1 LNQVTQILALVIP
14 ILFALT
20 IHELSH
26 GLVALH
32 FGDPTA
38 KNAGRLTLN
47 PLAHLDPIG
56 TLMLFIVHF
65 GWAKPVP
72 VNPAYFKDPKKDMI
86 WVSLAGPV
94 SNIILAFL
102 TGMIIR
108 IVGMEMSNNFTFNF
122 FKLMLYYSLTINL
135 ALAVFNLIPIPPLDG
150 SKILQ
155 GLLPPKYDE
164 IMYNLERYG
173 PFILLGIIMFGRFTG
188 VSIIGSIIWPFV
200 NVFANLFA
208 GMSI

>member
-26 GLVALH
+26 GLMALH

-108 IVGMEMSNNFTFNF
+108 VVGMEMSNNFTLNF
-122 FKLMLYYSLTINL
+122 LKLMLYYSLTINL

-173 PFILLGIIMFGRFTG
+173 PFILLGIIMFGRFAG
-188 VSIIGSIIWPFV
+188 FSIIGSIIWPFV

>member
-1 LNQVTQILALVIP
+1 MNQVTQILALVIP

-108 IVGMEMSNNFTFNF
+108 VVGMEMSNNFTFNF

>member
-1 LNQVTQILALVIP
+1 
-14 ILFALT
+14 
-20 IHELSH
+20 
-26 GLVALH
+26 
-32 FGDPTA
+32 
-38 KNAGRLTLN
+38 
-47 PLAHLDPIG
+47 
-56 TLMLFIVHF
+56 
-65 GWAKPVP
+65 
-72 VNPAYFKDPKKDMI
+72 MI

-208 GMSI
+208 GVSI

>member
-1 LNQVTQILALVIP
+1 MNQVTQILALVIP

-173 PFILLGIIMFGRFTG
+173 PFILLGIILFGRFTG

-208 GMSI
+208 GVSI

>member
-1 LNQVTQILALVIP
+1 MNQVTQILALVIP

-200 NVFANLFA
+200 NAFANLFA
-208 GMSI
+208 VMSI

>member
-26 GLVALH
+26 GLMALH

-108 IVGMEMSNNFTFNF
+108 VVGMEMSNNFTLNF
-122 FKLMLYYSLTINL
+122 LKLMLYYSLTINL

>member
-1 LNQVTQILALVIP
+1 MNQVTQILALVIP

-108 IVGMEMSNNFTFNF
+108 IVGMEMSNNFTLNF
-122 FKLMLYYSLTINL
+122 LKLMLYYSLTINL

-173 PFILLGIIMFGRFTG
+173 PFILLGIILFGRFTG
-188 VSIIGSIIWPFV
+188 FSIIGSIIWPFV

-208 GMSI
+208 GVSI

>member
-173 PFILLGIIMFGRFTG
+173 PFILLGIILFGRFTG

-208 GMSI
+208 GVSI

>member
-1 LNQVTQILALVIP
+1 MNHITQLLALVIP
-14 ILFALT
+14 ILLALS

-26 GLVALH
+26 GLVAFY

-47 PLAHLDPIG
+47 PLAHLDPLG

-72 VNPAYFKDPKKDMI
+72 VNPAYFKNPKRDML
-86 WVSLAGPV
+86 WVALAGPT
-94 SNIILAFL
+94 SNMILAFL
-102 TGMIIR
+102 TGIIIR
-108 IVGMEMSNNFTFNF
+108 IVGIEMSNNFTINF
-122 FKLMLYYSLTINL
+122 LKLMLYYSLTINL

-164 IMYNLERYG
+164 MTYNLERYG
-173 PFILLGIIMFGRFTG
+173 PFILLGIIIFGSLSG
-188 VSIIGSIIWPFV
+188 ISIIGSIIWPFV

-208 GMSI
+208 GISI

>member
-1 LNQVTQILALVIP
+1 MNQVTQILALVIP

-26 GLVALH
+26 GLMALH

-108 IVGMEMSNNFTFNF
+108 VVGMEMSNNFTFNF

>member
-1 LNQVTQILALVIP
+1 MNQVTQILALVIP